1 MVRLKVSMVILALTA
16 ALALNIG
23 TVAQKAS
30 PPASPAVEA
39 SVGAAMETEIAWL
52 PEWTIKPGHAESAR
66 AVVKEMMTS
75 AQGEPGTLSYAVYVS
90 EDGQTFTFYE
100 RYADEAAVLAH
111 QAVFNQRFAARAM
124 DAMTCTR
131 ITVLGSVGE
140 EIRQSIGGCN
150 PVYLQ
155 PVGGFSVR

>member
-1 MVRLKVSMVILALTA
+1 MVILALTA
-16 ALALNIG
+16 ALALNVG
-23 TVAQKAS
+23 ALAQEAS
-30 PPASPAVEA
+30 PSASPAAEA
-39 SVGAAMETEIAWL
+39 SALAPLGTEIAWL
-52 PEWTIKPGHAESAR
+52 PEWTIKPGHKESAR

-111 QAVFNQRFAARAM
+111 QVVFNERFAAPAM

-140 EIRQSIGGCN
+140 EIRKSIGGCN

-155 PVGGFSVR
+155 LVGGFSAR